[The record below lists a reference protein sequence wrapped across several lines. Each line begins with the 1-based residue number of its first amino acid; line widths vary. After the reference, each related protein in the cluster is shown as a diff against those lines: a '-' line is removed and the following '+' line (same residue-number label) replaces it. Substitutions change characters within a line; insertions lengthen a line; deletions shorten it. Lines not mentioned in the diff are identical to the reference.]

1 MSEGLRLVQ
10 GGGSITEDEN
20 KTLNSSLE
28 SFSNADHIAMM
39 RKKDLD
45 DKNQNGQDS
54 ILHNVVSSNHNLRQK
69 RKARP
74 STSFLKQKDG
84 QRIETFAKDANGN

>member
-45 DKNQNGQDS
+45 DKN
-54 ILHNVVSSNHNLRQK
+54 
-69 RKARP
+69 
-74 STSFLKQKDG
+74 
-84 QRIETFAKDANGN
+84 